1 MTGDGS
7 FGMSVGELETI
18 TRLGLPIVIIQCSN
32 GTFGWIKEL
41 QHLYHGDR
49 YFGVDFNPVDYAA
62 IARGFGFCAA
72 QVTDPNDVDRAVR
85 EAVADGRPYPRHC
98 YGVSGNGDAAGGGLD
113 HRRSRTAGFG
123 RRAAVTEQVPV
134 ILDVDTGTDDALALG
149 YAVASPRTELV
160 AVTTVAG
167 NVGVEKT
174 TANTLAVLDWLG
186 AGDVPVHRGASRPL
200 VRPHR
205 DAVYFHDEGG
215 LGGCTASAVDTFC
228 RGRPRARG
236 SHSPCRLRPRE
247 LTLVTLGPL
256 TNLAIALNVEPNLPE
271 LLKSVVVMGGAYSVP
286 GNTTPAAEFNILVD
300 PEAAEQV
307 FTARFPTLTTVGL
320 DVTERVALT
329 RDDWDAVNAALN
341 HFLPSAT
348 LLREV
353 GKFAFSRLVVESSSH
368 STIRFRW
375 RSRSTRP

>member
-1 MTGDGS
+1 
-7 FGMSVGELETI
+7 
-18 TRLGLPIVIIQCSN
+18 
-32 GTFGWIKEL
+32 
-41 QHLYHGDR
+41 
-49 YFGVDFNPVDYAA
+49 
-62 IARGFGFCAA
+62 
-72 QVTDPNDVDRAVR
+72 
-85 EAVADGRPYPRHC
+85 
-98 YGVSGNGDAAGGGLD
+98 
-113 HRRSRTAGFG
+113 
-123 RRAAVTEQVPV
+123 VTEQVPV

-149 YAVASPRTELV
+149 YAVASPRIELV

-215 LGGCTASAVDTFC
+215 LGGAQLPPSTRSVGAD
-228 RGRPRARG
+228 RGPAALILLA
-236 SHSPCRLRPRE
+236 RLRPRE

-329 RDDWDAVNAALN
+329 RDDWDAVNAASTI
-341 HFLPSAT
+341 PPPAT

-353 GKFAFSRLVVESSSH
+353 GKFAFSRLGREQFSLHDPLSVAVAIDPTLIDVRELAVAIDFVEPERGRTRIVGPGSVRVATSVDAQ
-368 STIRFRW
+368 RALEEFR
-375 RSRSTRP
+375 RTVGLPTARHGDMRIAVS